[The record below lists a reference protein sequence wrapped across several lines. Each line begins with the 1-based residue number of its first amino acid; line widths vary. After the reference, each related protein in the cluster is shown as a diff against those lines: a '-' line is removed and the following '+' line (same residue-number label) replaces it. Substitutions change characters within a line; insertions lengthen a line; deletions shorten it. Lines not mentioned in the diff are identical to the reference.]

1 MSLFFKSLNLL
12 LFSQLVHWCE
22 FLGSNYVIWHLSFSD
37 SDLTLIIPSFVCAW
51 KFHYFILFCDWIVL
65 HYMCHIFFIHS
76 PLQKYSVCLRWLDI
90 VNSHLAAC
98 AFSKSCFL
106 LKHSSVWSCR
116 IFMYT
121 SLQWLSPFPCHRHH
135 HRIPLQTFI
144 LCRFFMTAFHSGA
157 KSCFLEGV
165 TCMSVIIHKVYN
177 FSWTLFLKNSM
188 SWITLEIFFWIVSPV
203 FYDFQFISLKIC
215 WGPAVLGI
223 WRHREQWCRCCFFG
237 GGPRATEGPHALLLL
252 SLLGWRGGATGCQLE
267 WTVWAEA
274 TQRFHTFFL
283 QSNVYFLLK

>member
-65 HYMCHIFFIHS
+65 HYMYHIFFIHS

-135 HRIPLQTFI
+135 HRIPLRTFI

-223 WRHREQWCRCCFFG
+223 WRHREQWCRCCFFR

-252 SLLGWRGGATGCQLE
+252 SLLGLE
-267 WTVWAEA
+267 GRCYWLSARVNCVSRSHPTLSY
-274 TQRFHTFFL
+274 FFPP
-283 QSNVYFLLK
+283 K